1 MHSKPGRRKKSR
13 FFSDTAILIA
23 FLTIAIFHGSAI
35 EASWLIDR
43 VRYHISVH
51 SRSSCLDCHGDI
63 PGRKNHPDPLDVNRD
78 IRDFF
83 RLRQCIG
90 CHRSVMHKL
99 DRGTHGRE
107 RIANR
112 EDYMSCIDCHDPHY
126 QLTRNSPLGTYPAM
140 PRSKLC
146 AECHEYRTAL
156 PEVSA
161 EDKGCVNC
169 HESIK
174 TGAPGESE
182 RISRFCFNCHKLT
195 LNGDRSDI
203 SASIPRIDISEYR
216 ESPHVNGS
224 CLGCHPRST
233 EFRHSKQVRASCR
246 RCHDP
251 HDAKTSNDAHL
262 TVACEACHLPGAI
275 PFRDAASRLI
285 LRKPELKR
293 NSVSSVHNFVLT
305 REEGFCRKCHFSEN
319 SLGAASMVLPAKSV
333 ICMPCHSATFSA
345 GDTITI
351 LSLLAFLFGI
361 ISIASVLM
369 SGKISGAEGKSI
381 AFKIIIL
388 IRIVSGAIFSKRIF
402 SIIKSLILDSL
413 LQRRLYRQ
421 SRTRWFIHSMIFYP
435 FLLRFSWGLI
445 ALILSICATK
455 WPLTWAM
462 LDRNHSLNA
471 FLFDLTGIMVLA
483 GIAIASLRRIFR
495 RSEKITGLP
504 RQDWLSFMLIGG
516 IIVIGFILEGV
527 RIAMAGSPDGGY
539 ALVGFSISLL
549 VKELSGLPDAYGY
562 IWYIHAILT
571 GIFVAYLPFS
581 RMFHIIV
588 APVVMAINAVAE
600 GNND

>member
-13 FFSDTAILIA
+13 FFSGTVILIA
-23 FLTIAIFHGSAI
+23 FWVIVIFHGSAI

-51 SRSSCLDCHGDI
+51 GQSSCLDCHGDV

-78 IRDFF
+78 VRDFF
-83 RLRQCIG
+83 RLKQCIG
-90 CHRSVMHKL
+90 CHRSVMYKL
-99 DRGTHGRE
+99 DRGTHGRK
-107 RIANR
+107 RITNR

-126 QLTRNSPLGTYPAM
+126 QLTRNTPLETSDPM

-146 AECHEYRTAL
+146 AVCHEYRTEL
-156 PEVSA
+156 PELSA

-174 TGAPGESE
+174 TDVPYESE
-182 RISRFCFNCHKLT
+182 RISRFCFNCHNLAVQ
-195 LNGDRSDI
+195 GDGAGI

-216 ESPHVNGS
+216 QSPHVNVS

-233 EFRHSKQVRASCR
+233 EFRHSKQVRAGCR
-246 RCHDP
+246 QCHDP

-262 TVACEACHLPGAI
+262 TLACEVCHLPGAI
-275 PFRDAASRLI
+275 PFRDPASRLI
-285 LRKPELKR
+285 LWKPELKR
-293 NSVSSVHNFVLT
+293 GSVTRVHNFVHT
-305 REEGFCRKCHFSEN
+305 REEKFCRKCHFSGN

-333 ICMPCHSATFSA
+333 ICMPCHSATLSA
-345 GDTITI
+345 GDTTTI

-361 ISIASVLM
+361 ISITSVLM
-369 SGKISGAEGKSI
+369 SGSISGAEGKPV
-381 AFKIIIL
+381 AFKIITL
-388 IRIVSGAIFSKRIF
+388 IRIVSGAVFSKKIF
-402 SIIKSLILDSL
+402 TIIKSLILDSF

-421 SRTRWFIHSMIFYP
+421 SRARWFIHSMIFYP
-435 FLLRFSWGLI
+435 FLFRFSWGLI
-445 ALILSICATK
+445 ALILSIGAAD
-455 WPLTWAM
+455 WPFVWAM
-462 LDRNHSLNA
+462 LDRNHPLNA
-471 FLFDLTGIMVLA
+471 SLFDLTGIMVLA
-483 GIAIASLRRIFR
+483 GIAIALLRRILG

-527 RIAMAGSPDGGY
+527 HIAMTDVPNKEY
-539 ALVGFSISLL
+539 AFIGFGISLL
-549 VKELSGLPDAYGY
+549 AKGQSGLTDVYGY

-571 GIFVAYLPFS
+571 GIFVAYFPFS
-581 RMFHIIV
+581 RMFHILV

-600 GNND
+600 GNTD